1 VMSVT
6 SLPPSCSALTTWCL
20 KSANSLES
28 SICTYANFVLAL
40 QTVEAVK
47 NIFGASSFSSFVG
60 WIFDEDEA
68 EAVVSFPYG
77 GECILDR

>member
-1 VMSVT
+1 M
-6 SLPPSCSALTTWCL
+6 
-20 KSANSLES
+20 
-28 SICTYANFVLAL
+28 LAL

-47 NIFGASSFSSFVG
+47 NVLGASSFSSFVG

-77 GECILDR
+77 GECILVR

>member
-1 VMSVT
+1 M
-6 SLPPSCSALTTWCL
+6 
-20 KSANSLES
+20 
-28 SICTYANFVLAL
+28 LAL

-47 NIFGASSFSSFVG
+47 NVLGASSFVG

-77 GECILDR
+77 VECILDR